1 MKPLVTSGMS
11 RDVQGHRS
19 IRSNS
24 IFSVQEVFA
33 VGFLMVIDGY
43 YKLLLITY
51 NLSLLFTTVYQ
62 VIWLRAIVKSCVS
75 PSILRYCSM
84 VSPLYFPQV
93 FPLFADLSKGNMGLS
108 EKKVPRNLDGRS
120 VDHRSDGPYPE
131 TVKDHQFGIPIDII
145 DRYIKIYG
153 CVFF

>member
-1 MKPLVTSGMS
+1 
-11 RDVQGHRS
+11 
-19 IRSNS
+19 
-24 IFSVQEVFA
+24 
-33 VGFLMVIDGY
+33 MV
-43 YKLLLITY
+43 
-51 NLSLLFTTVYQ
+51 
-62 VIWLRAIVKSCVS
+62 A
-75 PSILRYCSM
+75 
-84 VSPLYFPQV
+84 PLYFPHV